1 MDRASRKGRR
11 RSSCTRTAGAN
22 AVRSPFRHIEADGTG
37 AFYWIEG
44 DFGYAL
50 IGDLARD
57 PLLRAAR
64 AVYSEFRALPAAD

>member
-1 MDRASRKGRR
+1 MDRAASLEAELPHLRR
-11 RSSCTRTAGAN
+11 YARALVG
-22 AVRSPFRHIEADGTG
+22 
-37 AFYWIEG
+37 EG